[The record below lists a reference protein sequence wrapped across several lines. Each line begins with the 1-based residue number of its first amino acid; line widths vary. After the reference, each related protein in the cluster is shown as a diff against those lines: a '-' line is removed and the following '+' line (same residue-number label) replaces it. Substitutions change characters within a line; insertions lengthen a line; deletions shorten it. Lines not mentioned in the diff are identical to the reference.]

1 MCFGI
6 IGIEPTSKMPMNGPN
21 GCFSVNTTVYS
32 SGVSIFSTCARLLRP
47 RGWVCFRNSIVNT
60 TSAEVNGL
68 PSCQLTSFLS
78 LKE

>member
-21 GCFSVNTTVYS
+21 GCFSVNTTVES
-32 SGVSIFSTCARLLRP
+32 SGVSILSTWTRLLRT
-47 RGWVCFRNSIVNT
+47 RGWVCLRNSIENT

-68 PSCQLTSFLS
+68 PSCQVTPFLS